1 MRFELKLALRYL
13 LARKKTLTRFT
24 AAAAVAGI
32 AAGVASLIA
41 ADALARGFADEM
53 RDKILANSA
62 HISVTAANAGPIT
75 DSALLSKRLKNLEN
89 VAEVETAAL
98 EHSVVSFESATS
110 YALLSAVGGDRV
122 LVGKQLAERL
132 GVVPGEKIEV
142 VTLGNQSP
150 VRITVDGI
158 LETGLQD
165 FDTTRIDVPRD
176 KFAALNREMYF
187 TPRTLNLKLNDI
199 YKSPETS
206 AVVRGALGSG
216 FRVSDWQE
224 SNRPLFAALSLERR
238 VIAAIIALI
247 FLIAALNVTTT
258 LALLV
263 NERRFD
269 IGVLRA
275 CGASSRSLIAV
286 FLIEGAL
293 LGVVG
298 IVAGTLLGL
307 AACALG
313 NYFRLVSISAEVYS
327 LNYVP
332 FHPNGIS
339 IVFIIVCAFLA
350 VLVASLFPAM
360 RAGRV
365 TPADNLRAH

>member
-1 MRFELKLALRYL
+1 M
-13 LARKKTLTRFT
+13 
-24 AAAAVAGI
+24 
-32 AAGVASLIA
+32 
-41 ADALARGFADEM
+41 
-53 RDKILANSA
+53 
-62 HISVTAANAGPIT
+62 TAANAGPIT

-98 EHSVVSFESATS
+98 EHAVVSFDSSTS
-110 YALLSAVGGDRV
+110 YALLSAADGDRV

-132 GVVPGEKIEV
+132 GVIPAKRSRSSRSAINRRFESPSTEFSRLACRISTRRESTFRGTNSRRSI
-142 VTLGNQSP
+142 GN
-150 VRITVDGI
+150 V
-158 LETGLQD
+158 LH
-165 FDTTRIDVPRD
+165 
-176 KFAALNREMYF
+176 
-187 TPRTLNLKLNDI
+187 PRTLNLKLNDI